1 MTCCFDLHHYCQISQ
16 YQNHRLKY
24 AIHPDHIRVSPSF
37 YMFFYPNPSLPLLP
51 IPTATSQKFSHL
63 LSFFYPYPLYQS
75 CIQTNNESHLHVQTR
90 RPKFAAFKLVALA
103 LSKKFHKLV
112 LAASWLSGPQRSRK
126 LPLKFFHW
134 SKATIG
140 LSRYFLPL
148 DQKKKNMKN
157 EGFTPQNQ
165 GYNP

>member
-63 LSFFYPYPLYQS
+63 LSFFYPYPLYKS
-75 CIQTNNESHLHVQTR
+75 CIQTNNESHLHVQTSPHLNSLPWLFPR
-90 RPKFAAFKLVALA
+90 NSTNSSWRLLDFQDLKGPENCHWYFSLVQGNDRFK
-103 LSKKFHKLV
+103 
-112 LAASWLSGPQRSRK
+112 
-126 LPLKFFHW
+126 
-134 SKATIG
+134 
-140 LSRYFLPL
+140 
-148 DQKKKNMKN
+148 
-157 EGFTPQNQ
+157 
-165 GYNP
+165 